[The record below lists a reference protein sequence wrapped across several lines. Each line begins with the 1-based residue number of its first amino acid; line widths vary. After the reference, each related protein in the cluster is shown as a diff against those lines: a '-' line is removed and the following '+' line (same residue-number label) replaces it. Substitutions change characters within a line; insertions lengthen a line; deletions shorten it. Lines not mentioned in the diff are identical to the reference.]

1 MIHQIKVYNAVTHPP
16 ENLKA
21 TKFKQ
26 KTPDVVCTQLSGSVN
41 LLLLKL
47 K

>member
-21 TKFKQ
+21 TKSKQ
-26 KTPDVVCTQLSGSVN
+26 KTPDLVCTQLSWSGN
-41 LLLLKL
+41 ILLLKL
-47 K
+47 I